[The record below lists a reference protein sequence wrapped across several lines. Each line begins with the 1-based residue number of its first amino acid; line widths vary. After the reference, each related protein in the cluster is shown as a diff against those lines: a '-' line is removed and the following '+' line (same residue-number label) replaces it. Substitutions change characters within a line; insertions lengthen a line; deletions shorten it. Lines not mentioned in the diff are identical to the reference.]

1 MDTQTGEKIRHQS
14 MTQKIQK
21 NKPAKA
27 VKQVEAGKPGWNSL
41 AVYAL
46 MLVALVAIAF
56 AGAVSNQF
64 LRWDDHLYVTENQ
77 FILAP
82 TFAHFWDL
90 SRQVVAANYHP
101 LTMWSMWLNAR
112 LFGLGPQSF
121 IVVNIALHAL
131 NVALVL
137 YWVWL
142 LSGKKRMVALGT
154 ALLFALHPM
163 RVESVAWIS
172 ERKDV
177 LYMCFLLAGC
187 IAYWFYVDNGNRR
200 NLWLALGL
208 MLLSCLS
215 KAVAVVFP
223 ILCLLMD
230 YWAQRKW
237 SVKLLLEKIPMFGL
251 SLLIGLLAIAAQSG
265 QDFGGFL
272 QVTYKQGTALSV
284 RYSFFQNLCFAG
296 YSLLMYAVKTVWPF
310 GLSPIYPYPPE
321 GRESNPVYWLGFLFG
336 LALLGLTALAV
347 WKKWRSAAFFML
359 FFWATIILVLRF
371 YSIGAVLMAD
381 RYLYLPSV
389 AIFGGVVY
397 GFSKYADK
405 SKTSLNL
412 LIGVLGV
419 LTLFWTV
426 RTRAQVK
433 VWANDETLWGAVL
446 ESFPENDQARDALGN
461 YLGRKGRIEEA
472 IAQFEKAIGD
482 GCKMPDAFGGLASAY
497 SYKAQSAGANPVLQ
511 NQYRQ
516 KAQQLYDQAFV
527 LDPENGGRYYDR
539 ALSRYE
545 YNPEAALLDLEQ
557 ATKYE
562 PKKKAAHDLL
572 RGLTLINLK
581 RNPEAI
587 AALGLSIQAM
597 EALPPLAR
605 APNHAQQLYLA
616 YLNRGIARFNAG
628 DQSGGISDVKRAITF
643 APGDP
648 EAQKVLE
655 GFQQGQ

>member
-1 MDTQTGEKIRHQS
+1 

-21 NKPAKA
+21 NKPVSAAKP
-27 VKQVEAGKPGWNSL
+27 VVAGQTGWSSL
-41 AVYAL
+41 APYAL
-46 MLVALVAIAF
+46 LVVALVAVAF
-56 AGAVSNQF
+56 SGALSNQF
-64 LRWDDHLYVTENQ
+64 LRWDDHLYVTENE

-82 TFAHFWDL
+82 TFAHFADL
-90 SRQVVAANYHP
+90 FRQVVAANYHP

-121 IVVNIALHAL
+121 IVVNIVLHAL
-131 NVALVL
+131 NAVLVL

-142 LSGKKRMVALGT
+142 LSGKRLMVALGT

-163 RVESVAWIS
+163 RVESVAWVS

-187 IAYWFYVDNGNRR
+187 IAYWFYADKGNRR
-200 NLWLALGL
+200 YLWLAFGL

-223 ILCLLMD
+223 VLCLLMD
-230 YWAQRKW
+230 YRAQRKW
-237 SVKLLLEKIPMFGL
+237 SVALLLEKAPMFAL

-265 QDFGGFL
+265 HDFGGFL

-284 RYSFFQNLCFAG
+284 HYSFFQNLCFAG
-296 YSLLMYAVKTVWPF
+296 YSLMEYAAKTIWPV
-310 GLSPIYPYPPE
+310 GLSPLYPYPPE
-321 GRESNPVYWLGFLFG
+321 GKESNPIYLVGFLFG
-336 LALLGLTALAV
+336 LALIGLTAWVV
-347 WKKWRSAAFFML
+347 WKKRRNASFFML
-359 FFWATIILVLRF
+359 FFWVTIFLVLRF
-371 YSIGAVLMAD
+371 YSIGSVLLAD

-389 AIFGGVVY
+389 AVFGGLAL
-397 GFSKYADK
+397 GFSKYTEQ
-405 SKTSLNL
+405 SKTSLRIY
-412 LIGVLGV
+412 IGVIAL
-419 LTLFWTV
+419 LAIFWIV

-461 YLGRKGRIEEA
+461 YLGRKGRMDEA
-472 IAQFEKAIGD
+472 IAQFEKAISD

-497 SYKAQSAGANPVLQ
+497 SFKAQSAGANPVLQ

-516 KAQQLYDQAFV
+516 KAQQLYDRAFA

-545 YNPEAALLDLEQ
+545 YNPEAALADLEN

-562 PKKKAAHDLL
+562 PKKKATHDLL

-581 RNPEAI
+581 RDQEAI
-587 AALGLSIQAM
+587 SALGMSIQAM
-597 EALPPLAR
+597 EAIPTPMR
-605 APNHAQQLYLA
+605 APTQAQQLYLA
-616 YLNRGIARFNAG
+616 YLNRGIARYNSG
-628 DQSGGISDVKRAITF
+628 DQAGGVSDVKRAGTF
-643 APGDP
+643 APGDL
-648 EAQKVLE
+648 EVQKVLD
-655 GFQQGQ
+655 GFQKR